1 MDLHTLN
8 IKPKDRRTGPDLVCR
23 LFAWLAIVGWLLFL
37 VCLVITHYASPE
49 MDSGLV
55 RYWHIDIRTYWRPTL
70 TFWLEWLLW
79 GCVLLSSIS
88 LVLNWFRLKRR
99 SDHLH
104 FNIILLL
111 LTSLGFLFYIL
122 RQQL

>member
-1 MDLHTLN
+1 MKLHTLDN
-8 IKPKDRRTGPDLVCR
+8 KQPERRQGPDLVHR
-23 LFAWLAIVGWLLFL
+23 LFTWLAIVGWLVFM
-37 VCLVITHYASPE
+37 VCLIITHYASPE

-70 TFWLEWLLW
+70 TAWLEWLLW
-79 GCVLLSSIS
+79 CCVLLSSVS

-104 FNIILLL
+104 INIILLL
-111 LTSLGFLFYIL
+111 VTSLGFLLYIN
-122 RQQL
+122 RQ